1 MCVTVAA
8 GFIVSTAGR
17 HSMRAIRAQPTRAQP
32 TFSFFRVVWDSS
44 QWTGATHIRGGVWGE
59 PSLGINKIQ
68 ACLEVFVLLDFRDP
82 VKPIININH
91 HFGQKLLKN
100 THSSE
105 RCRIMEMTHQAKA
118 PATKSDNPHGERKD
132 LSLLWLFC
140 DRV

>member
-1 MCVTVAA
+1 MDR
-8 GFIVSTAGR
+8 SHPYSGR
-17 HSMRAIRAQPTRAQP
+17 
-32 TFSFFRVVWDSS
+32 
-44 QWTGATHIRGGVWGE
+44 GWGE

-118 PATKSDNPHGERKD
+118 PATKTGHLTLVPRPCMVEEQNQ
-132 LSLLWLFC
+132 LLKTVC
-140 DRV
+140 